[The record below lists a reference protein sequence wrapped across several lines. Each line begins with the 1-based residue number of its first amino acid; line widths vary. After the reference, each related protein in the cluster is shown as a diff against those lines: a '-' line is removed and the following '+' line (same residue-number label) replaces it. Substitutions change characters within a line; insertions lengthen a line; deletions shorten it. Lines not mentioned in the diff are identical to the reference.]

1 MRSRFTHLACGVVA
15 VLAIASC
22 GGDDKSGG
30 GAVVTSDTGDTS
42 APTSGATETTE
53 IGFDD
58 SYERGPV
65 GIRVVNLLDQDV
77 DIYVRTSGL
86 VQAYLVAGGVPPGVA
101 TEFYNPPPEGELV
114 VTTTRSG
121 DADCVIDCTHFLAEV
136 GTYEENGP
144 AHTLVLV
151 VADGSTTSLDLWEQP
166 SVTHGNANEIVPA
179 DPTAG
184 IVVVTGYGVE
194 DADFGLRMA
203 IAGTPGCVEPF
214 NLSGV
219 LIGGNQT
226 PAFVLPTS
234 PAEVSLYDNN
244 DRECAGPPVGG
255 PFTLQAGPGERLHLI
270 LYGTVAAGVEGIILP
285 MQ

>member
-121 DADCVIDCTHFLAEV
+121 DAPRVAPAR
-136 GTYEENGP
+136 GP
-144 AHTLVLV
+144 ESPRSSRHWAPAWDPGSTRKRP
-151 VADGSTTSLDLWEQP
+151 ASRPTAIRSTSTTSTT
-166 SVTHGNANEIVPA
+166 SNSARG
-179 DPTAG
+179 
-184 IVVVTGYGVE
+184 
-194 DADFGLRMA
+194 
-203 IAGTPGCVEPF
+203 
-214 NLSGV
+214 
-219 LIGGNQT
+219 
-226 PAFVLPTS
+226 TS
-234 PAEVSLYDNN
+234 PIA
-244 DRECAGPPVGG
+244 
-255 PFTLQAGPGERLHLI
+255 QAPTR
-270 LYGTVAAGVEGIILP
+270 
-285 MQ
+285 

>member
-1 MRSRFTHLACGVVA
+1 M
-15 VLAIASC
+15 
-22 GGDDKSGG
+22 
-30 GAVVTSDTGDTS
+30 
-42 APTSGATETTE
+42 
-53 IGFDD
+53 
-58 SYERGPV
+58 
-65 GIRVVNLLDQDV
+65 
-77 DIYVRTSGL
+77 
-86 VQAYLVAGGVPPGVA
+86 
-101 TEFYNPPPEGELV
+101 TEFYNPPPDGELV

-121 DADCVIDCTHFLAEV
+121 DPECVIDCAHFLAEV
-136 GTYEENGP
+136 GTYAENGP

-151 VADGSTTSLDLWEQP
+151 IADGSVSSLDLWEQP
-166 SVTHGNANEIVPA
+166 TVTHGNANEIVPA

-226 PAFVLPTS
+226 PAFLLPSS
-234 PAEVSLYDNN
+234 PAEVTLYDNN
-244 DRECAGPPVGG
+244 DRECSGTPGGG
-255 PFTLQAGPGERLHLI
+255 PYMIDAGPGDRVHMILH
-270 LYGTVAAGVEGIILP
+270 GTVATGVEAIILP